1 MPNITTNHAI
11 TYTNMIK
18 TMVSVTVLTE
28 VMMMMIISNAA
39 ADDDDDADN

>member
-1 MPNITTNHAI
+1 MIMITRMTDLIINL
-11 TYTNMIK
+11 IK
-18 TMVSVTVLTE
+18 KMVSVTVLTV

>member
-1 MPNITTNHAI
+1 MIMITRMTDLIINL
-11 TYTNMIK
+11 IK
-18 TMVSVTVLTE
+18 TMVSVTVLTV

>member
-1 MPNITTNHAI
+1 MIMKTRMTDLIINL
-11 TYTNMIK
+11 IK
-18 TMVSVTVLTE
+18 TMVSVTVLT

>member
-1 MPNITTNHAI
+1 MTDLIINL
-11 TYTNMIK
+11 IK
-18 TMVSVTVLTE
+18 TMVSVTVLTV